1 MLCVCKLL
9 LHLRFLH
16 SRVYTCEEGKASGDN
31 DEDELHDDDDD
42 DDMGIPAMDISGD
55 DLSQLSTT
63 TSCKTSSTTASKIS
77 SLVLQLDK
85 IKNIQSPGPGGS
97 GSTDPQMSVE
107 RVKAQA
113 SPQSKFSLLG
123 LLEGPSEGP
132 AVPKTPVPAQPEP
145 FSILAGNG
153 KNEVLP
159 LGFSW
164 LCMLRSH
171 VWLTHVSHLSNWSS
185 DCVGLEKTLRS

>member
-16 SRVYTCEEGKASGDN
+16 SRVYACEERKASGNN

-42 DDMGIPAMDISGD
+42 DDDMGIPAMDKSGD

-85 IKNIQSPGPGGS
+85 LKNIQSPKPSSS
-97 GSTDPQMSVE
+97 GSTHPQMSVE

-132 AVPKTPVPAQPEP
+132 AVPKTPVAAQPEP

-153 KNEVLP
+153 KNEAKLLPDFATRLQLVVYVALSCLANACVL
-159 LGFSW
+159 SEA
-164 LCMLRSH
+164 
-171 VWLTHVSHLSNWSS
+171 T
-185 DCVGLEKTLRS
+185 

>member
-16 SRVYTCEEGKASGDN
+16 SRVYACEERKASGNN

-42 DDMGIPAMDISGD
+42 DDDMGIPAMDKSGD

-85 IKNIQSPGPGGS
+85 LKNIQSPKPSSS
-97 GSTDPQMSVE
+97 GSTDAQMSVE

-132 AVPKTPVPAQPEP
+132 AVPKTPVAAQPEP

-153 KNEVLP
+153 KNEAKLLPDFATRLQLVVYVALSCLANACVL
-159 LGFSW
+159 SEA
-164 LCMLRSH
+164 
-171 VWLTHVSHLSNWSS
+171 T
-185 DCVGLEKTLRS
+185 

>member
-1 MLCVCKLL
+1 M
-9 LHLRFLH
+9 HLRFLH

-31 DEDELHDDDDD
+31 DEDELQDDDDDDD
-42 DDMGIPAMDISGD
+42 DDMGIPAMDKFRD
-55 DLSQLSTT
+55 NLSQLSTT

-85 IKNIQSPGPGGS
+85 LKNIQSPKPSSS

-153 KNEVLP
+153 KNEAKLLPDFATRLQLVVYVALSCLANACVL
-159 LGFSW
+159 SEA
-164 LCMLRSH
+164 
-171 VWLTHVSHLSNWSS
+171 T
-185 DCVGLEKTLRS
+185 